1 MSDHMK
7 IFFFAVF
14 VIFIPVVSF
23 GVEPDEVL
31 NDPLLEERARDI
43 SKSLRCLVCQN
54 ESIDDSNARLA
65 KDLRIIVRERLVAGD
80 SDDEVLNFIV
90 DRYGEFSLLK
100 PSSSGSNLIL
110 WLSGPLMLLIALMIS
125 LSFVKSNQKRIN
137 TKGLSDEEKREL
149 ETIIGEEEFY
159 VINHETTRSRI

>member
-1 MSDHMK
+1 MK

-23 GVEPDEVL
+23 GVEPGEVL
-31 NDPLLEERARDI
+31 DDPLLEKRARDI
-43 SKSLRCLVCQN
+43 SKGLRCLVCQN

-65 KDLRIIVRERLVAGD
+65 KDLRILVRERLVAGD

-110 WLSGPLMLLIALMIS
+110 WLSGPFMLLIALMIS
-125 LSFVKSNQKRIN
+125 ISFIKYNQKLKRVN

-149 ETIIGEEEFY
+149 KTIISEE
-159 VINHETTRSRI
+159 